1 MNKKPCRKQN
11 SVMNIQFNLNP
22 VKNYTQWP
30 PKNWEISEILL
41 FSQKISMKVPSCK
54 RLPVD
59 WISESDCKFLTHVWF
74 EVGTIGFS
82 NG

>member
-1 MNKKPCRKQN
+1 
-11 SVMNIQFNLNP
+11 MNIQFNLNP

-30 PKNWEISEILL
+30 RFRNSANPWEKLKFLL

-54 RLPVD
+54 RLSVD
-59 WISESDCKFLTHVWF
+59 GILESDCTFLTHVWF
-74 EVGTIGFS
+74 KVGTIGFS

>member
-1 MNKKPCRKQN
+1 MNKK
-11 SVMNIQFNLNP
+11 FNLNP

-30 PKNWEISEILL
+30 RFRNSANGENCEILEILL

-54 RLPVD
+54 RLSVD
-59 WISESDCKFLTHVWF
+59 WIFESDCKFLTHVWF